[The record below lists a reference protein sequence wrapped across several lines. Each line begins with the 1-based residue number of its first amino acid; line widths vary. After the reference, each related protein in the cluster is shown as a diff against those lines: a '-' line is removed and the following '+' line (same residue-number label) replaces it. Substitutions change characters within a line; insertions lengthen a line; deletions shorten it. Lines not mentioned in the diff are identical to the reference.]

1 MTMSK
6 TIATPSSIPAR
17 GLGASRHPFGVV
29 RLAGML
35 DAPGRTSATHPCATA
50 SAHTLDNSPKQQLR
64 VSTFDRDLT
73 RKNHPLAD

>member
-1 MTMSK
+1 MTMFE

-17 GLGASRHPFGVV
+17 GLGAPRHPFGDV

-35 DAPGRTSATHPCATA
+35 DVPGRTPATHPCSKA
-50 SAHTLDNSPKQQLR
+50 SAHTINNSPQQQLK

-73 RKNHPLAD
+73 K